1 MTANQPIVLFVCVH
15 NSGRSQMGE
24 AFFNYLAKVSRNTAV
39 AYSAGTQPGVRVNPT
54 VVLAM
59 AELAMDLSQKQ
70 PALLTQDML
79 DSSQRVIT
87 MGCNVEESC
96 PANMVVTEDWALE
109 DPKDKPLEKVIEIR
123 DEVKRRVEE
132 LIDAMGQQGL

>member
-1 MTANQPIVLFVCVH
+1 
-15 NSGRSQMGE
+15 MGE

>member
-1 MTANQPIVLFVCVH
+1 MA
-15 NSGRSQMGE
+15 E

-59 AELAMDLSQKQ
+59 AELTMDLSQKQ

>member
-15 NSGRSQMGE
+15 NSGRSQMAE